1 MVTDRMMTN
10 LTPRN
15 GRPLITLSITTATIG
30 PPPDGATTRTRTGK
44 KTNQPT
50 GGTTMNTRTNR
61 PESLHARCLKDE
73 AEQLAVAVQMLAD
86 LEGYQRGVSEAR
98 IAA

>member
-15 GRPLITLSITTATIG
+15 GRPLITLSITTAPIG
-30 PPPDGATTRTRTGK
+30 PTPDGATTRTRTGK
-44 KTNQPT
+44 KTNHYW
-50 GGTTMNTRTNR
+50 GNKMNTRKNR
-61 PESLHARCLKDE
+61 PEAFHARALHDY

-86 LEGYQRGVSEAR
+86 LEGYQRGVSEAQV
-98 IAA
+98 AA

>member
-1 MVTDRMMTN
+1 
-10 LTPRN
+10 
-15 GRPLITLSITTATIG
+15 
-30 PPPDGATTRTRTGK
+30 
-44 KTNQPT
+44 
-50 GGTTMNTRTNR
+50 MNTRKTR
-61 PESLHARCLKDE
+61 PESWHARCLKDE

>member
-1 MVTDRMMTN
+1 
-10 LTPRN
+10 
-15 GRPLITLSITTATIG
+15 
-30 PPPDGATTRTRTGK
+30 
-44 KTNQPT
+44 
-50 GGTTMNTRTNR
+50 MNTRKNR
-61 PESLHARCLKDE
+61 PEAFHARCLKDE